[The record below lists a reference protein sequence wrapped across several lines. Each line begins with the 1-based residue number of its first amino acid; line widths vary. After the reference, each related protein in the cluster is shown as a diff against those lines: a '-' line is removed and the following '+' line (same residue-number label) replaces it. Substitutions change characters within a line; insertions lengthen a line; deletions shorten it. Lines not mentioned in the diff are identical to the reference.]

1 VKQTKFL
8 FDKPVTKD
16 WLFWV
21 FVTLGALNGI
31 AALQRVNEGGGV
43 NTSTFSLV
51 SGTIDALF
59 VIFSTY
65 ILVIPIYLIRRFIRN
80 KNKVEADSSVD
91 SSQLVND
98 ANRVDTSGAPKKKS
112 KKPLILVGVAVLVLF
127 LIGSIGGDSSSE
139 GDRYFEI
146 QQNVSAVVNDWNV
159 AATPLAEAIT
169 AISEGSMGAAD
180 ARGVIGEASSKFAV
194 IANQLD
200 DACASI
206 PSYDVNASGEDGAI
220 AKAYDALQVT
230 CNLLPQQSTEAL
242 LLVNEQIS
250 PEGTQERIDYHAS
263 QISIIAE
270 KRKQAVLDSL
280 DALIPFLT
288 DAQKANAER
297 MREALTR

>member
-1 VKQTKFL
+1 MKQTKFL

-21 FVTLGALNGI
+21 FVTLGALSGI
-31 AALQRVNEGGGV
+31 AALQRVNESGGV

-65 ILVIPIYLIRRFIRN
+65 ILVIPIYLIRRFIRK
-80 KNKVEADSSVD
+80 KNKVEADSSED
-91 SSQLVND
+91 SSQLVDD
-98 ANRVDTSGAPKKKS
+98 ANKVETSGVPTTKS
-112 KKPLILVGVAVLVLF
+112 KKPLIFVGVAVLALF

-159 AATPLAEAIT
+159 AATPVAEAIS
-169 AISEGSMGAAD
+169 AITDGSMGAAE

-194 IANQLD
+194 ITNQLD

-206 PSYDVNASGEDGAI
+206 PSYDVNASGQDGAI

-230 CNLLPQQSTEAL
+230 CDLLPQQSTEVL

-250 PEGTQERIDYHAS
+250 PEGTQARIDYHAN
-263 QISIIAE
+263 QISIIVE
-270 KRKQAVLDSL
+270 KKKKAVLDSL
-280 DALIPFLT
+280 EALMPYLT

-297 MREALTR
+297 MREVLTR